1 MSNEIKFNPEFHGAG
16 YGMVGNTGLKNWQA
30 INEIIANSV
39 DSWIEGKTK
48 KDLKI
53 HIQLDNK
60 KNNLKDSSLRI
71 SDNAGGMSLE
81 DIKKLFSF
89 FDSHKRSSPI
99 KDKLLG
105 FYGFGFKAS
114 SAKIGKLVTVIT
126 SDNNKEYYKID
137 ANHDELEK
145 MGKDIE
151 FKIKVH
157 KHNSQSKNM
166 FNGSSNGTIVEIKY
180 FNSSLNPATLYEYLP
195 VSWKKFMH
203 GELFEKKLKIY
214 IGDDT
219 TKKNELSPYSLDIE
233 PRTKSPINVNFE
245 FKDDEGQ
252 TQKGSVTGYFGF
264 RFNNLNQI
272 TQGFNVYRH
281 GQLIYRHHHELYMG
295 LGKTVRADHNSL
307 VGELD
312 LDINVNTVKSF
323 LEDGEEK
330 EALYEA
336 FLDEFKKYTPTV
348 KKMSRAAQD
357 KKTDD
362 DRKFEIAQYREEFG
376 FTLSADE
383 KKILKSE
390 GDISVDK
397 NKKTKGGS
405 VQTPASK
412 TTNSKE
418 NQTSIAFK
426 IIDWNMY
433 KIGDKKYTVE
443 FTPFDDDPVN
453 LPYEILSHEGTT
465 LRLYVYTKNPNGKI
479 LMDAISSKS
488 KNKSSKLLLNLIVS
502 EVIVLFLESRTPKV
516 SKKDIQ
522 SIKEIILNG

>member
-1 MSNEIKFNPEFHGAG
+1 M
-16 YGMVGNTGLKNWQA
+16 
-30 INEIIANSV
+30 
-39 DSWIEGKTK
+39 
-48 KDLKI
+48 
-53 HIQLDNK
+53 
-60 KNNLKDSSLRI
+60 
-71 SDNAGGMSLE
+71 
-81 DIKKLFSF
+81 
-89 FDSHKRSSPI
+89 
-99 KDKLLG
+99 
-105 FYGFGFKAS
+105 
-114 SAKIGKLVTVIT
+114 
-126 SDNNKEYYKID
+126 
-137 ANHDELEK
+137 
-145 MGKDIE
+145 
-151 FKIKVH
+151 
-157 KHNSQSKNM
+157 
-166 FNGSSNGTIVEIKY
+166 
-180 FNSSLNPATLYEYLP
+180 
-195 VSWKKFMH
+195 
-203 GELFEKKLKIY
+203 
-214 IGDDT
+214 
-219 TKKNELSPYSLDIE
+219 
-233 PRTKSPINVNFE
+233 
-245 FKDDEGQ
+245 
-252 TQKGSVTGYFGF
+252 
-264 RFNNLNQI
+264 
-272 TQGFNVYRH
+272 
-281 GQLIYRHHHELYMG
+281 
-295 LGKTVRADHNSL
+295 
-307 VGELD
+307 D

-348 KKMSRAAQD
+348 KKMSIAAQD